1 MIKDWW
7 GAKNSFSRKYWKE
20 WNKDVIVSI
29 EGIHLQYNI
38 SLVLPEDTASC
49 SWGDVLM
56 IFCRNMLVDNS
67 IMTIHGKN

>member
-7 GAKNSFSRKYWKE
+7 EAKNSFSRKYWKE
-20 WNKDVIVSI
+20 WNKDGTVMV

-49 SWGDVLM
+49 SWGDV
-56 IFCRNMLVDNS
+56 
-67 IMTIHGKN
+67 